1 MGHFLAAA
9 AILARKLSRLAS
21 MNYLNKMPMDVYQ
34 HLRELESYLEKE
46 QFKGYDPFDALN
58 SPLLK
63 TLSFNNKQLRILYIQ
78 MLRRLPFNSR
88 PILGIK
94 KDYNPKGV
102 GLFLWGY
109 SKLYEIHKKAEYL
122 EKIEFFLD
130 LLEELRSEGYSG
142 NCWGYNFDWQ
152 SRAFYLPRYTPTL
165 VNSSFIGHALIDT
178 YEYTKNRKTIEMALP
193 IKDFI
198 LNSLNRTEDDS
209 GFCFSYSPVDQTA
222 IHNANLLGASLLI
235 RLNKYTEDESMRDA
249 ALASLSYSMHHQR
262 ADGSWF
268 YADTDIQR
276 WIDSFHTGFNL
287 QSILYFLEQG
297 FGSEYKDAFEKGVEF
312 YAKNLFRS
320 DGAPYYYHDR
330 LYPIDIHSAA
340 QAVVFFSR
348 AGKNYQDLAEIVMN
362 WMIDNFRDRKGFFYY
377 RKGKFIRN
385 KIQYIRWSQAWAF
398 HALTEYLIHFKMQIL
413 SRNDH
418 PLSIS
423 AS

>member
-1 MGHFLAAA
+1 
-9 AILARKLSRLAS
+9 
-21 MNYLNKMPMDVYQ
+21 MDVYQ
-34 HLRELESYLEKE
+34 HLKELESYLEE
-46 QFKGYDPFDALN
+46 ENFKGYDPFDALN
-58 SPLLK
+58 SPLLR
-63 TLSFNNKQLRILYIQ
+63 TLSFDKKTLRILYIQ
-78 MLRRLPFNSR
+78 MLKRLPFNMR
-88 PILGIK
+88 PLLGIK
-94 KDYNPKGV
+94 KDNNPKGV

-109 SKLYEIHKKAEYL
+109 AKLYEIHKKSEYL

-130 LLEELRSEGYSG
+130 LLQELRSEGYSG

-165 VNSSFIGHALIDT
+165 VNTSFIGHALIDSF
-178 YEYTKNRKTIEMALP
+178 EYTENRKSIEMAVP

-209 GFCFSYSPVDQTA
+209 GFCFSYSPLDHTA

-235 RLNKYTEDESMRDA
+235 RLYKYTKDESVRDA
-249 ALASLSYSMHHQR
+249 ALASLSYSMHYQR

-297 FGSEYKDAFEKGVEF
+297 IGNEYTEAFEKGVKF
-312 YAKNLFRS
+312 FVNNFFRK

-330 LYPIDIHSAA
+330 HYPIDIHSAA

-348 AGKNYQDLAEIVMN
+348 AGKDYQNLAEAVTN
-362 WMIDNFRDRKGFFYY
+362 WMIDNLRDRKGFFFY

-385 KIQYIRWSQAWAF
+385 KIPYIRWSQAWAF
-398 HALTEYLIHFKMQIL
+398 HALTEYLIHFKE
-413 SRNDH
+413 
-418 PLSIS
+418 
-423 AS
+423 